1 MTRLKLFLKNSAKR
15 ALLFSLLLIYA
26 LALSGC
32 TSSTLPTYPKESIP
46 QAIEDICKKEYG
58 FEIKARI
65 IKSTLWIYLPIP
77 EGTIET
83 ADKPQKSIE
92 RFLVE
97 ENNVDLND
105 SLLLA
110 KYLIKPIPE
119 EEKFQEMKYKKE
131 VFEKISN
138 IWKALRRVLF
148 SMEEPEKNSPKF
160 FVIIIADTIHG
171 FIIKDILYYLD
182 FKKVSYGLI
191 SWEEYQ
197 HRIIQEVE
205 LAPQVTGDLSG
216 DSIEYRNISLQEF
229 ILKQIQ
235 HRIKFK
241 FQKPEA
247 EKDADTDKEVLK
259 IIRYTLNIYGFKD
272 FSSLILENLL
282 TGKKIIFN
290 QAAALSAVSD

>member
-1 MTRLKLFLKNSAKR
+1 MTRLKLFSKNSAKR

-58 FEIKARI
+58 FEIKAQI
-65 IKSTLWIYLPIP
+65 IKSTLWVYLPIP

-92 RFLVE
+92 RFLIE

-148 SMEEPEKNSPKF
+148 SMEEPEKIAPSFSLLLSQILCTDLLLKIF
-160 FVIIIADTIHG
+160 FTT
-171 FIIKDILYYLD
+171 L
-182 FKKVSYGLI
+182 
-191 SWEEYQ
+191 
-197 HRIIQEVE
+197 
-205 LAPQVTGDLSG
+205 
-216 DSIEYRNISLQEF
+216 
-229 ILKQIQ
+229 ILK
-235 HRIKFK
+235 KSL
-241 FQKPEA
+241 
-247 EKDADTDKEVLK
+247 TD
-259 IIRYTLNIYGFKD
+259 
-272 FSSLILENLL
+272 
-282 TGKKIIFN
+282 
-290 QAAALSAVSD
+290 